1 MKTSEKRLDMTT
13 TNIRHRVSRRPLL
26 PGMLAVFA
34 VVATAAAGY
43 EAQPPR
49 VNADAATLAD
59 FTKRVEAYAELHKKV
74 DSQLKEPSRDGRP
87 EDFIEHE
94 RAFARLMQKERPY
107 AQPGDIFTKP
117 MRNII
122 RRLLAGVFRGP
133 KGREIKKSIL
143 DEYTANV
150 PLRVNTQY
158 PENSPFSTVPPQIL
172 QGLPK
177 LPEGLEYRFI
187 GRRLILLDAHARMIV
202 DIVERVFP

>member
-1 MKTSEKRLDMTT
+1 MTT
-13 TNIRHRVSRRPLL
+13 TNARYRVSRRPLL
-26 PGMLAVFA
+26 TAMLAVFA
-34 VVATAAAGY
+34 AVATAAAGY
-43 EAQPPR
+43 EPQPPR

-59 FTKRVEAYAELHKKV
+59 FTKRVNAYAELHKKV
-74 DSQLKEPSRDGRP
+74 DNDLKEPSRDSRP

-107 AQPGDIFTKP
+107 AKAGDIFTKP
-117 MRNII
+117 MRNIV

-133 KGREIKKSIL
+133 EGRQIKKSIL
-143 DEYTANV
+143 DEYTANI

-158 PENSPFSTVPPQIL
+158 PEGAPFSTVPPQIL

-187 GRRLILLDAHARMIV
+187 GPRLILLDAHARMIV

>member
-1 MKTSEKRLDMTT
+1 MKTTITRY
-13 TNIRHRVSRRPLL
+13 RVSRRPLL
-26 PGMLAVFA
+26 AGMLVVFA
-34 VVATAAAGY
+34 TAVSAAS
-43 EAQPPR
+43 AHDSQPPR
-49 VNADAATLAD
+49 VNADAAALAD
-59 FTKRVEAYAELHKKV
+59 FTERVNAYAELHKKV
-74 DSQLKEPSRDGRP
+74 DSALKEPSRDGRP

-107 AQPGDIFTKP
+107 ANPGDIFTKP
-117 MRNII
+117 MRNIV

-133 KGREIKKSIL
+133 DGRLIKKSIL

-158 PENSPFSTVPPQIL
+158 PEDAPFSTVPPQIL

-187 GRRLILLDAHARMIV
+187 GSRLILLDAHARLIV
-202 DIVERVFP
+202 DIVQRVIP

>member
-1 MKTSEKRLDMTT
+1 MKSEKRLDMTT
-13 TNIRHRVSRRPLL
+13 TNIRYRVSRRPLL
-26 PGMLAVFA
+26 AMLGIFAA
-34 VVATAAAGY
+34 VVSAAAGY
-43 EAQPPR
+43 DAQPPR

-59 FTKRVEAYAELHKKV
+59 FTKRLNAYAKLHKKV
-74 DSQLKEPSRDGRP
+74 DSALKEPSRDDRP

-94 RAFARLMQKERPY
+94 RAFAKLMQKERPY
-107 AQPGDIFTKP
+107 AKPGDIFTKP
-117 MRNII
+117 MRNIV

-133 KGREIKKSIL
+133 GGRQIKKSIL
-143 DEYTANV
+143 DEYTANI

-158 PENSPFSTVPPQIL
+158 PEGAPFSTVPPQIL

-187 GRRLILLDAHARMIV
+187 GPRLILLDAHARMIV

>member
-1 MKTSEKRLDMTT
+1 
-13 TNIRHRVSRRPLL
+13 
-26 PGMLAVFA
+26 MLVAFAA
-34 VVATAAAGY
+34 VVSAAAY
-43 EAQPPR
+43 DPKPPR

-59 FTKRVEAYAELHKKV
+59 FTKRVNAYAELHKKV
-74 DSQLKEPSRDGRP
+74 DSALKEPSREDRP

-107 AQPGDIFTKP
+107 ANPGDIFTKP
-117 MRNII
+117 MRNIV

-133 KGREIKKSIL
+133 AGREIKKSIL
-143 DEYTANV
+143 DENTTRV

-158 PENSPFSTVPPQIL
+158 SEGAPFSTVPPQIL

-187 GRRLILLDAHARMIV
+187 GRRLILLDAHARLIV
-202 DIVERVFP
+202 DIMDRVFP

>member
-1 MKTSEKRLDMTT
+1 MKPEKRLDMTT
-13 TNIRHRVSRRPLL
+13 TNIRYRVSRRPLL
-26 PGMLAVFA
+26 PAMLAVFA

-59 FTKRVEAYAELHKKV
+59 FTKRVNAYAELHKKV
-74 DSQLKEPSRDGRP
+74 DNDLKEPSRDSRP

-177 LPEGLEYRFI
+177 LPDGLEYRFI
-187 GRRLILLDAHARMIV
+187 GRRLILLDGHARLIV